1 MCLFRDDLNGAVNF
15 HNMSLKY
22 PHSEWVQSTS
32 SILGQFLDGLIAF
45 TCAQKHQSD
54 EEYWT
59 NVALE
64 VIEKFQKWVKSS
76 EWNFSHKLYL
86 LEAEHNV
93 LKGDDAAA
101 VFMYDLS
108 ITTARNHKF
117 IHEEGLANVFAASFH
132 LRYKREREALTHFTQ
147 AKKCYER
154 WGALA
159 LVIGM
164 ESEIGRLRCIQLL

>member
-1 MCLFRDDLNGAVNF
+1 
-15 HNMSLKY
+15 MSLKY

-59 NVALE
+59 NIALE

-108 ITTARNHKF
+108 ITTARKHRF
-117 IHEEGLANVFAASFH
+117 VQDEGLSFERAGNYH
-132 LRYKREREALTHFTQ
+132 LHNGRHDSALSYFSS
-147 AKKCYER
+147 AKECYDR
-154 WGALA
+154 WGARSVTDRMAAKCREL
-159 LVIGM
+159 ISFSM
-164 ESEIGRLRCIQLL
+164 QE